1 MKIEGIKNFKIRTKN
16 VKQFFKKNSKY
27 KLMVGIL
34 ALLLLLSGC
43 QENRQLATN
52 YNIEYDIIDTTDET
66 LLREG
71 INQTLDVPN
80 EDFKLKVNYKCLL
93 NEGEKWTITGD
104 KQIFSE
110 IYTEGLPEDYE
121 VYVDNVHI
129 DTTIRSIYATIDGIT
144 QDSMDDRLHAG
155 LILGFPIAD
164 DNKYGNICNIE
175 GQNEKFIEATS
186 QGFNGCFTTTNSTEI
201 RIDGVETTYVHLDER
216 RRTEEEYL
224 WGGVYANKI
233 DAVIDLII
241 VKPKKELV
249 QKEDENGNKLYDE
262 DGKPVMVEV
271 QVYDKEGKP
280 VYIRTVTAVKS
291 IVEVSVWPY
300 VAYRD
305 KNNNEFYK
313 YFFIDKH
320 TGKVIGTALSREEY
334 RLQTGISTKKL
345 TK

>member
-1 MKIEGIKNFKIRTKN
+1 MKLKGIKNLKINKGN
-16 VKQFFKKNSKY
+16 VNKLFKKNKKY
-27 KLMVGIL
+27 VLVAGIL

-71 INQTLDVPN
+71 INQTIDVPN

-93 NEGEKWTITGD
+93 NKDEKWTVTTD

-110 IYTEGLPEDYE
+110 MYTEGLPEDYK

-144 QDSMDDRLHAG
+144 QDSMDDKLHAG
-155 LILGFPIAD
+155 LIPGFPIAD

-175 GQNEKFIEATS
+175 GQNNDFIRATS
-186 QGFNGCFTTTNSTEI
+186 HGFEGWFSSSNSTAI
-201 RIDGVETTYVHLDER
+201 KIDGAETSYVHLDER

-249 QKEDENGNKLYDE
+249 QKVDEDGNKLFDE
-262 DGKPVMVEV
+262 DGNPIMVEV

-280 VYIRTVTAVKS
+280 VYITTVTAVKS

-300 VAYRD
+300 VTFRD
-305 KNNNEFYK
+305 KDNNEFYK
-313 YFFIDKH
+313 YFFIDKN
-320 TGKVIGTALSREEY
+320 TGKVSGTLLNRAEY
-334 RLQTGISTKKL
+334 LQLTGQKVKNL
-345 TK
+345 D